1 MSKKLNLIVIT
12 MIFALPIL
20 MFYLLKAPNSSI
32 SSQSIAAGN
41 KPTVIKFYTR
51 MCSDC
56 QKLKGTM
63 EEVKPAYSGKIDF
76 EELDVQSNDANI
88 QQLATKYKVNVV
100 PTVVYINKNGKAIRI
115 TEGSMPKEQ
124 LKKYLDELLN
134 G

>member
-1 MSKKLNLIVIT
+1 MSKKLNFIVIT

-20 MFYLLKAPNSSI
+20 MFYLLKTPNSSI
-32 SSQSIAAGN
+32 SSQSIAASTR
-41 KPTVIKFYTR
+41 PTVIKFSTR

-56 QKLKGTM
+56 QKLKATM
-63 EEVKPAYSGKIDF
+63 EEVTPAYSGKINF

-88 QQLATKYKVNVV
+88 QQLATKYKVKVV
-100 PTVVYINKNGKAIRI
+100 PTVVYINKSGKAIRV